1 MQKVISIHEYSLR
14 PDVSPSQFEEAVREA
29 QSRGLLK
36 LPGLIGYHFV
46 RGIKGPRAHQFSAIW
61 IYESRFAWEALWG
74 TVDRPKRKH
83 EYPEN
88 WQEWE
93 DVLLAPLLTQ
103 DPDRITF
110 NSHEELKL

>member
-1 MQKVISIHEYSLR
+1 MQKVISIHEYFLR
-14 PDVSPSQFEEAVREA
+14 SDVSPSQFEEAVREA
-29 QSRGLLK
+29 QSRGLLT

-46 RGIKGPRAHQFSAIW
+46 RGIKGPRTQQFSAIW
-61 IYESRFAWEALWG
+61 IYESRHAWEALWG

-83 EYPEN
+83 EYPKN

-103 DPDRITF
+103 DPDTITF
-110 NSHEELKL
+110 NAHEELKL